1 MVDYLVDRCE
11 MDLSIV
17 ICCFNNLEK
26 LILTL
31 KFLMQQK
38 ELEKYAIEII
48 IIDDHSDVDM
58 KAALDDS
65 CVNQSFF
72 RSIKIYRNELNMGP
86 AASRNRGAEL
96 SSAENIIFIDS
107 DIILSSYVLKCH
119 MDALMNNN
127 CEMYISRIFDISSNN
142 YKAVYQRLSTDKV
155 LDEEFMKEN
164 LEREMDPFFEMR
176 EEVLNS
182 RAISQKCI
190 WVFGTFFCTS
200 IKREVFRNTGGF
212 DNYFYGWGPED
223 IDLSYRVYKAGYKIQ
238 YLKDAICYHLDIEK
252 KDRSRLVKDITRNT
266 KYLSQKYNNKEITD
280 YLRFYKG
287 SISFEEFEACMEHR
301 KWNSEQS
308 QNHKIGILNF
318 IKFKCKESE

>member
-107 DIILSSYVLKCH
+107 DIILSSYV
-119 MDALMNNN
+119 
-127 CEMYISRIFDISSNN
+127 
-142 YKAVYQRLSTDKV
+142 
-155 LDEEFMKEN
+155 
-164 LEREMDPFFEMR
+164 
-176 EEVLNS
+176 
-182 RAISQKCI
+182 
-190 WVFGTFFCTS
+190 
-200 IKREVFRNTGGF
+200 
-212 DNYFYGWGPED
+212 
-223 IDLSYRVYKAGYKIQ
+223 
-238 YLKDAICYHLDIEK
+238 
-252 KDRSRLVKDITRNT
+252 
-266 KYLSQKYNNKEITD
+266 
-280 YLRFYKG
+280 
-287 SISFEEFEACMEHR
+287 
-301 KWNSEQS
+301 
-308 QNHKIGILNF
+308 
-318 IKFKCKESE
+318 